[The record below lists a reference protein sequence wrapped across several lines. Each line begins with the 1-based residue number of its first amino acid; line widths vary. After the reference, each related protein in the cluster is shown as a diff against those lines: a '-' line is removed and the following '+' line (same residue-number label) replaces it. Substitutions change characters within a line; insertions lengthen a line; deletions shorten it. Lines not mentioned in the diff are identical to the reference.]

1 MDGTRGKNYTKISC
15 TAESQCWRDKLIS
28 FNNSVRYFSFKW
40 MNLTYW
46 KFIYDFVFN
55 SKIKLIFNNEPKLL
69 MTGDIVSTHERRHE
83 EIKCFDVEL

>member
-1 MDGTRGKNYTKISC
+1 MAQGEKI
-15 TAESQCWRDKLIS
+15 TQKFHVQQKVNVDEI
-28 FNNSVRYFSFKW
+28 
-40 MNLTYW
+40 NLFHSIIQWDIFHSNGWIWHW